1 MVHTN
6 WAFFMPFLNHFTD
19 IGKLVTRKY
28 RRLPI
33 RQFFRSFGLNG
44 FVCKRIWQPFFSAI
58 FCTQNRME
66 TKTVNSVF
74 AEKRN
79 LRADA
84 LAWLNSQ
91 NHFVSSI
98 TGENVTNRTLAGII
112 NLILSFSILLIAAG
126 SLESTPGSSP
136 VSATFHYVFLFVALA
151 WFAMSALLLKKGGR
165 R

>member
-1 MVHTN
+1 MNKNVSIANT
-6 WAFFMPFLNHFTD
+6 
-19 IGKLVTRKY
+19 
-28 RRLPI
+28 
-33 RQFFRSFGLNG
+33 
-44 FVCKRIWQPFFSAI
+44 
-58 FCTQNRME
+58 
-66 TKTVNSVF
+66 F
-74 AEKRN
+74 ATKRN
-79 LRADA
+79 LRAEMVS
-84 LAWLNSQ
+84 WLNSH